1 MDILIV
7 ILVIFMTSRCSDQI
21 TFVAKK
27 YNNLVLADG
36 LKLSSLE
43 RGFIFASSLEVP
55 LLQLYHEG
63 FGAYKINPRYAN

>member
-7 ILVIFMTSRCSDQI
+7 ILVIFVTSRCSDQI

-27 YNNLVLADG
+27 YNNLV
-36 LKLSSLE
+36 KLSSLE

-55 LLQLYHEG
+55 LLQLCHEG
-63 FGAYKINPRYAN
+63 FGAYKINTRYAN